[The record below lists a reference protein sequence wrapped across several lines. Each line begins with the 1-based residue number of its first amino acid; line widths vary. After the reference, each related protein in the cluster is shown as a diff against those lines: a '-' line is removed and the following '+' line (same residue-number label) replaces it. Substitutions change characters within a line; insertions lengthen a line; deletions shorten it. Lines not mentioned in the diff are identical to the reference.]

1 MLVEIRRWR
10 MFVMNWPK
18 TSKNTNIHAALQ
30 QNGIT
35 TNKLKKTKF
44 PKRFTT
50 FHNVFGF
57 FVFFDIY
64 DSFMKNG
71 CHPLF
76 SIWLV
81 YLVLSGPIQVALH
94 CNTKWLGGTQQC
106 FCSPTGR
113 LQGATIIPQTG
124 SSQNIYFYL
133 LLEIDEERHFKS
145 TVVCL
150 TKEHNICYSV
160 LTPALL
166 QLCMHIT
173 HKSFLILIGNL
184 FIFFDRILVW
194 THDTRRS
201 GQQERTATSCHHFL

>member
-1 MLVEIRRWR
+1 
-10 MFVMNWPK
+10 
-18 TSKNTNIHAALQ
+18 
-30 QNGIT
+30 
-35 TNKLKKTKF
+35 
-44 PKRFTT
+44 
-50 FHNVFGF
+50 
-57 FVFFDIY
+57 
-64 DSFMKNG
+64 MKNG

-94 CNTKWLGGTQQC
+94 CNTKWLGSTEQC

-124 SSQNIYFYL
+124 STQNIHLYL
-133 LLEIDEERHFKS
+133 LLQIDEERHFKS

-166 QLCMHIT
+166 QLYMHIV
-173 HKSFLILIGNL
+173 HKSLLILIGNL
-184 FIFFDRILVW
+184 FIFFLQNPCLDPRHKEIWSAGKNCNKLPSFLVVGPQK
-194 THDTRRS
+194 TGT
-201 GQQERTATSCHHFL
+201 TALYTFLKMHPDIISNEPSVSTYEEVQFFNGHNYVRGLDWWVLRCF